1 MSGTTR
7 IEGQPSIV
15 GCGTFDN
22 DEQNRFQL
30 DLHKHDRMTE
40 ILLIEEGEG
49 EFEIDGRGYTAGAGT
64 LLFYQRG
71 VWHKELSTKHPF
83 RAAYIGFEGLR
94 IKGAAPGFFFEEGES
109 PIVRLQE
116 YLPVVRKLMRD
127 AIAEYR
133 RNEPESE
140 TIANHYLGILFARL
154 ARLRLYGDAGERS
167 RVSVKEAVQRARRMI
182 EENYAS
188 PITLDALAAETYLNK
203 YHLAHLF
210 KAETGVSPIRFL
222 IYCRMEAAKR
232 YLITTDLLVKQIAE
246 LIGYQSEPS
255 FYNIFLKAEGVTPGE
270 FRRRSRS

>member
-1 MSGTTR
+1 MTL
-7 IEGQPSIV
+7 IEGQSFIV

-22 DEQNRFQL
+22 DEENRFQL
-30 DLHKHDRMTE
+30 ELHKHDRMSE

-49 EFEIDGRGYTAGAGT
+49 EFEIDGRGYTAEAGT
-64 LLFYQRG
+64 LLFYQRS

-83 RAAYIGFEGLR
+83 RAAYIGFEGLK
-94 IKGAAPGFFFEEGES
+94 IKGAAPGFFFKEGET
-109 PIVRLQE
+109 PVLRLQE
-116 YLPVVRKLMRD
+116 HLPVVRKLMRD

-133 RNEPESE
+133 RNEPEAE

-167 RVSVKEAVQRARRMI
+167 RASVKEAVSKARRII
-182 EENYAS
+182 EENYGS
-188 PITLDALAAETYLNK
+188 PITLDTLAAETYLNK

-210 KAETGVSPIRFL
+210 KADMGISPIRFL

-232 YLITTDLLVKQIAE
+232 YLKTTDLLVKQIAE
-246 LIGYQSEPS
+246 LVGYQSEPS
-255 FYNIFLKAEGVTPGE
+255 FYNIFLRAEGVTPGE